1 MVFGL
6 LMVSNIATAQQTI
19 WNNDPAHSQLGF
31 EVKHTNV
38 SRVRGKFDSFHI
50 VAKTSK
56 ADYSDAQI
64 SLTAQVKSINTGVEM
79 RDNHLRTAD
88 FFDVEKFPT
97 LTFKST
103 RLKKVKKIRGRLTG
117 NLTMHGVTRPVTLDV
132 QFFGIIT
139 SPMTKKQVAG
149 FRITGSVNR
158 SDFGIAPQYL
168 PDFIGN
174 TIYITADVE
183 FSPQD

>member
-19 WNNDPAHSQLGF
+19 WNNDPAHSQLGV

-38 SRVRGKFDSFHI
+38 SLVRGKFDSFHI

-97 LTFKST
+97 LTFKSHDSR
-103 RLKKVKKIRGRLTG
+103 RLRRFV
-117 NLTMHGVTRPVTLDV
+117 
-132 QFFGIIT
+132 
-139 SPMTKKQVAG
+139 VA
-149 FRITGSVNR
+149 
-158 SDFGIAPQYL
+158 
-168 PDFIGN
+168 
-174 TIYITADVE
+174 
-183 FSPQD
+183 